1 MALIV
6 QKFGGSVLNSER
18 QFIKIAHSIACLH
31 RQGHQLV
38 VVVSA
43 LKGMTDRLLRKAQR
57 INPHMPKGQSLDLLL
72 SLGEQQSCA
81 LLGLA
86 LDICGIPVNIKSGA
100 LVGLYRTKQHQWY
113 VDVSNYLKALK
124 KNVVVVSGFQALDE
138 RKHLI
143 TLERGGS
150 DLTALILSH
159 VLKADRCQLIKDVP
173 GIATMDPQCSTK
185 GRTFL
190 KKLSLNDL
198 LTISQGG
205 SDIVQAQAIQFA
217 QQHRV
222 NFEVTDLHNHGT
234 YVYA

>member
-18 QFIKIAHSIACLH
+18 KFTKIAHSIAHLY

-38 VVVSA
+38 AVVSA
-43 LKGMTDRLLRKAQR
+43 LKGMTDRLLRKSQR
-57 INPHMPKGQSLDLLL
+57 INPHMPKGPSLDLLL

-81 LLGLA
+81 LLGIA
-86 LDICGIPVNIKSGA
+86 LDICDIPVNIKSGA
-100 LVGLYRTKQHQWY
+100 LVGLQRTKKHQWQ

-138 RKHLI
+138 HKNLI
-143 TLERGGS
+143 TLARGGS

-159 VLKADRCQLIKDVP
+159 ALKADRCQLIKDVP
-173 GIATMDPQCSTK
+173 GIAPMDSQCSIK
-185 GRTFL
+185 DRTFFSQ
-190 KKLSLNDL
+190 LSLNDL
-198 LTISQGG
+198 LTISQSG
-205 SDIVQAQAIQFA
+205 SGIVQAQAIQFA
-217 QQHRV
+217 QQYRV

>member
-18 QFIKIAHSIACLH
+18 KFTKIAHSIASLH

-43 LKGMTDRLLRKAQR
+43 LKGITDRLLRQAQR

-86 LDICGIPVNIKSGA
+86 LNACDIPINVKSGA
-100 LVGLYRTKQHQWY
+100 LVGLQRTKKHQWH
-113 VDVSNYLKALK
+113 VDVSHYLEVLK
-124 KNVVVVSGFQALDE
+124 KNVIVVSGFQALDE
-138 RKHLI
+138 HNNLI
-143 TLERGGS
+143 TLGRGGS

-159 VLKADRCQLIKDVP
+159 ALKADRCQLIKDVP
-173 GIATMDPQCSTK
+173 GIAAIDSQCSSK
-185 GRTFL
+185 GRTFFSQ
-190 KKLSLNDL
+190 LSLNDL
-198 LTISQGG
+198 LTISQSG
-205 SDIVQAQAIQFA
+205 SDIVQTQAIQFA
-217 QQHRV
+217 QQYHV
-222 NFEVTDLHNHGT
+222 NFEVTDLHNQGT

>member
-18 QFIKIAHSIACLH
+18 KFAKIAHSIAYLH

-43 LKGMTDRLLRKAQR
+43 LRGMTDRLLRKAQR
-57 INPHMPKGQSLDLLL
+57 IGPHIPKGQSLDLLL

-81 LLGLA
+81 FLGLA
-86 LDICGIPVNIKSGA
+86 LNACGIPINVKSGA
-100 LVGLYRTKQHQWY
+100 LVGLRRTRKNQWQ
-113 VDVSNYLKALK
+113 VDVANYLKALE

-138 RKHLI
+138 HNNLI

-150 DLTALILSH
+150 DLTALILTH
-159 VLKADRCQLIKDVP
+159 ALKADRCQLIKDVP
-173 GIATMDPQCSTK
+173 GIATVNPQWSTQK
-185 GRTFL
+185 RTFPP
-190 KKLSLNDL
+190 KLSLNDL
-198 LTISQGG
+198 LTISKNG
-205 SDIVQAQAIQFA
+205 SHIVQVQAIQFA
-217 QQHRV
+217 QQYHV

-234 YVYA
+234 YVHA

>member
-18 QFIKIAHSIACLH
+18 KFTKIAHSLACLH

-43 LKGMTDRLLRKAQR
+43 IKGMTDRLLRKAKR
-57 INPHMPKGQSLDLLL
+57 MNPYMPEGQSLDLLL

-86 LDICGIPVNIKSGA
+86 LNACDIPITVKSGA
-100 LVGLYRTKQHQWY
+100 LVGLHRTRKHQWH

-124 KNVVVVSGFQALDE
+124 KNVVIVSGFQALDE
-138 RKHLI
+138 HNHLI

-159 VLKADRCQLIKDVP
+159 ILKADRCQLIKDVP
-173 GIATMDPQCSTK
+173 GIATMDSLCSTQK
-185 GRTFL
+185 RTFFTQ
-190 KKLSLNDL
+190 LSLNDL
-198 LTISQGG
+198 LTISQSG
-205 SDIVQAQAIQFA
+205 SDVVQAQAIQFA
-217 QQHRV
+217 QQYHV